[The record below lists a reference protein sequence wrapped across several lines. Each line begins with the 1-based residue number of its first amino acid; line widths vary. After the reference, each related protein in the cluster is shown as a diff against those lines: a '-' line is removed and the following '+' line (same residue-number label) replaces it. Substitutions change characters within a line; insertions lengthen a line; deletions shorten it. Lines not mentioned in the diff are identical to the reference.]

1 VSLKLDGC
9 GNLKEREHLGDPGID
24 GRIILRSIFGKWV
37 VGVWT
42 GSSWLK
48 IETGDGQL

>member
-1 VSLKLDGC
+1 VQYTGFWWVTRR
-9 GNLKEREHLGDPGID
+9 EREHLGDPDID
-24 GRIILRSIFGKWV
+24 GRIILGSIFRNWD

-48 IETGDGQL
+48 IGNGGGHS